1 MLRFPYAVT
10 LLVSAA
16 VGTYVIEDDS
26 FGHGSDEVRMKV
38 LVNRATEERV
48 EIAYTAG
55 GRTEEVVLRS
65 PATGSLRKVL
75 LSSERN
81 ATDVK
86 VNNGW
91 KGDMLIPYANRIKNA
106 SYTLNGKTYYMER
119 NEDRSPYGKEGLHG
133 YLYKKVMRVVN
144 HKADNESASL
154 TLAYDFDG
162 TDPGYP
168 FLLSVQLTYTLD
180 KKGLTITTQAKNR
193 GTGGQPLP
201 FFNSWHSYFLVNDI
215 SKAVVTLDR
224 CSGWN
229 HISVTGDDNIKSD
242 LIPTGKTTVFHGFNG
257 KSPVGG
263 TTEKP
268 TYYDDEFKATASE
281 KKCPYLHTRVHDP
294 STGETSVLW
303 GDSSFRWWQV
313 YTGTKKAMNKQ
324 AIAVEAMSGECDAWN
339 NLQGARVLQS
349 GEEWEGSFGVYMDH
363 ASPILPGSFS
373 SLVV

>member
-1 MLRFPYAVT
+1 MLLPQLFRPSVMLRFPYAVT

-168 FLLSVQLTYTLD
+168 FFVERSADLYTRQERLDYHHPGQEPRYWWAAFAFLQLLAFL
-180 KKGLTITTQAKNR
+180 
-193 GTGGQPLP
+193 LP
-201 FFNSWHSYFLVNDI
+201 
-215 SKAVVTLDR
+215 
-224 CSGWN
+224 C
-229 HISVTGDDNIKSD
+229 
-242 LIPTGKTTVFHGFNG
+242 
-257 KSPVGG
+257 
-263 TTEKP
+263 
-268 TYYDDEFKATASE
+268 
-281 KKCPYLHTRVHDP
+281 
-294 STGETSVLW
+294 
-303 GDSSFRWWQV
+303 
-313 YTGTKKAMNKQ
+313 
-324 AIAVEAMSGECDAWN
+324 
-339 NLQGARVLQS
+339 
-349 GEEWEGSFGVYMDH
+349 
-363 ASPILPGSFS
+363 
-373 SLVV
+373 